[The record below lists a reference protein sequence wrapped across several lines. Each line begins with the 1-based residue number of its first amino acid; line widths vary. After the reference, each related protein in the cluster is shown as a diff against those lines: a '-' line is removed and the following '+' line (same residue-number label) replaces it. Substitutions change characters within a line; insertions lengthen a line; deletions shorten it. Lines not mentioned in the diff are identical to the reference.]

1 MGTAPIQSPKTLARG
16 FIHNRSVYVRTIFM
30 VVGSA
35 AGSELD
41 EMAFRQNAI
50 RLAVAADR
58 KRDQT

>member
-1 MGTAPIQSPKTLARG
+1 
-16 FIHNRSVYVRTIFM
+16 M

-41 EMAFRQNAI
+41 EMAFRKNAI